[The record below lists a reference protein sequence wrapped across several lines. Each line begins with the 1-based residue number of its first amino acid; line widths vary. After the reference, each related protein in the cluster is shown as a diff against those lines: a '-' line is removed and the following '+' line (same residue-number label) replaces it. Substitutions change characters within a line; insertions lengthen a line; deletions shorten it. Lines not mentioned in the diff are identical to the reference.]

1 MGEKIKKIILT
12 IYAVIF
18 IFFFIGTT
26 GMFSW
31 ISDLQ
36 LNPFDYARI
45 TELDYRAE
53 VVDEPDE
60 ETYVHVTERITFDI
74 HAASRSNGFWELW
87 RDLPE
92 DETDGLR
99 AQYQVRSVTKIL
111 PDGGRIPYPESP
123 QLYWEDEDY
132 TNSYR
137 GLGPDKWYHSPGPYN
152 ESRRQYECVFFY
164 VNDLYR
170 EEVVYE
176 LEYDVYNVVL
186 KYNDCC
192 DLYLYPYYGTTIQYL
207 DSFTGE
213 ILIADKDM
221 PSKGNYDVFTYGTK
235 AESFPI
241 EESDSL
247 NPGYHTFCFD
257 LDEDDLK
264 FRTYNS
270 YLEFELVAHGDDYNI
285 FADYAP
291 DNLYSDEDVLDE
303 IYEEQQYYANIAGK
317 YRIYKLIALATCIA
331 LSVGVILLVKKVDGW
346 ICSKHIFYSTDN
358 HPEYYRD
365 IPSDLDP
372 NFAAFLAFSKDKKQK
387 DDSGVYSA
395 LLLSLARK
403 KYITLTEICNDV
415 EIRILNRPQS
425 NNNNSAYLDRLFN
438 GNPSAEPDAFTV
450 NGQYIMNTDEAAQ
463 FEPLTPCEEYYFN
476 LLIRQSYS
484 NTITMS
490 DFQSRVMNDYENSKS
505 FMDCMKN
512 SIVNIGI
519 SEGYFQKAD
528 YAQPKKQ
535 INGKATL
542 SIIIG
547 LILLIPVNL
556 ISYQNRMDLA
566 FGGYTILGLTCIL
579 AGLYMRKEARKY
591 ILFTALGEEEYGKW
605 RGLYNFLNSET
616 LMNERTII
624 ELPIWEKYLV
634 YATAFGLSEKI
645 IEAIKIRCPEFD
657 SQTTYRNSGYHSRHF
672 YHRTGRRVRS
682 SVRSGSSFSS
692 AGSYYGGGRDGG
704 GGGGGH

>member
-1 MGEKIKKIILT
+1 MAKFIKACVII
-12 IYAVIF
+12 YFVI
-18 IFFFIGTT
+18 IFMSIFGTSDW
-26 GMFSW
+26 F
-31 ISDLQ
+31 SDLQ
-36 LNPFDYARI
+36 LNPNDYARI

-60 ETYVHVTERITFDI
+60 ETYVHVTERMTFDI
-74 HAASRSNGFWELW
+74 HAASRDNGFWELW

-99 AQYQVRSVTKIL
+99 AQYKVRSVTKIL

-132 TNSYR
+132 EPYNSR
-137 GLGPDKWYHSPGPYN
+137 LGPGKWYHSPGPYD
-152 ESRRQYECVFFY
+152 EARRRYECVFFY
-164 VNDLYR
+164 VNNLYR

-176 LEYDVYNVVL
+176 LEYDIYNVVL

-207 DSFTGE
+207 ESFNGE

-221 PSKGNYDVFTYGTK
+221 PSEGNYDVFTYGTK
-235 AESFPI
+235 AESFPV
-241 EESDSL
+241 EESDKM
-247 NPGYHTFCFD
+247 NPGYHTFYFE

-291 DNLYSDEDVLDE
+291 ENIYSDEDVLDE
-303 IYEEQQYYANIAGK
+303 IYGEHDYYANIAETFK
-317 YRIYKLIALATCIA
+317 VRKLIVLAVCIVA
-331 LSVGVILLVKKVDGW
+331 SVVVILLSRKLDSW
-346 ICSKHIFYSTDN
+346 ICSRHVFYDSSFN
-358 HPEYYRD
+358 SEYYRD

-372 NFAAFLAFSKDKKQK
+372 NFAAFLVFSKHKKANT
-387 DDSGVYSA
+387 DSGVYSA

-403 KYITLTEICNDV
+403 KYISLRETDNDV
-415 EIRILNRPQS
+415 EIHILKQS
-425 NNNNSAYLDRLFN
+425 ENNSNSTYLNNLFSGDVN
-438 GNPSAEPDAFTV
+438 TDPDAFTV
-450 NGQYIMNTDEAAQ
+450 NGQYIMNSDEAAEM
-463 FEPLTPCEEYYFN
+463 EPLTPCEEYYFN
-476 LLIRQSYS
+476 LLIRQSYGGY
-484 NTITMS
+484 ITMS
-490 DFQSRVMNDYENSKS
+490 EFQRRVMNDYENSKGFVDS
-505 FMDCMKN
+505 LKN

-528 YAQPKKQ
+528 YAQPTKQ
-535 INGKATL
+535 INSRANL
-542 SIIIG
+542 FMLIG
-547 LILLIPVNL
+547 LIMAIPVNL

-566 FGGYTILGLTCIL
+566 FGGYTILGLSCIL
-579 AGLYMRKEARKY
+579 AALYMKKVGRKY
-591 ILFTALGEEEYGKW
+591 ILLTSFGETEYAKW

-624 ELPIWEKYLV
+624 ELPVWEKYLV

-645 IEAIKIRCPEFD
+645 IEAIKLRCPEFD

-672 YHRTGRRVRS
+672 YHRTGHRVRS

-692 AGSYYGGGRDGG
+692 ASSYYGGGRDGG

>member
-1 MGEKIKKIILT
+1 MGDKIIKY
-12 IYAVIF
+12 IYFGFILVIVINF
-18 IFFFIGTT
+18 LSSAGFF
-26 GMFSW
+26 
-31 ISDLQ
+31 SDLQ

-53 VVDEPDE
+53 VVDEPDDV
-60 ETYVHVTERITFDI
+60 THVHVTERITFDI

-92 DETDGLR
+92 DNTDGLR
-99 AQYQVRSVTKIL
+99 AQYKVRSVTKIL

-123 QLYWEDEDY
+123 ELYWDDY
-132 TNSYR
+132 DYEPLNAR
-137 GLGPDKWYHSPGPYN
+137 LGPGKWYHSPGPYD
-152 ESRRQYECVFFY
+152 ESSRRYECVFFY
-164 VNDLYR
+164 VNNLYR

-176 LEYDVYNVVL
+176 LEYDLYNVVL

-207 DSFTGE
+207 ESFNGE

-221 PSKGNYDVFTYGTK
+221 PSEGNYDVFTYGTK
-235 AESFPI
+235 AEAFPV
-241 EESDSL
+241 EESDKR
-247 NPGYHTFCFD
+247 NPGYHTFYFE
-257 LDEDDLK
+257 LDEDDLQ

-303 IYEEQQYYANIAGK
+303 IYEEQQYYATIADK
-317 YRIYKLIALATCIA
+317 YRVYKLIALAVCIA
-331 LSVGVILLVKKVDGW
+331 LSVAVVFLAKKV
-346 ICSKHIFYSTDN
+346 INHITSKHIFFTGTEY
-358 HPEYYRD
+358 PEYYRD

-372 NFAAFLAFSKDKKQK
+372 NFAAFMVYSKDKKPK

-403 KYITLTEICNDV
+403 KYIVLSETADDV
-415 EIRILNRPQS
+415 HIKILQRPNS
-425 NNNNSAYLDRLFN
+425 GNNNNSSYLDRLFN
-438 GNPSAEPDAFTV
+438 GNPSADPDAFTV

-463 FEPLTPCEEYYFN
+463 MEPLTPCEEFYFN
-476 LLIRQSYS
+476 LLIRQAYDNS
-484 NTITMS
+484 ILMS
-490 DFQSRVMNDYENSKS
+490 EFQSRVMTDYENSKS
-505 FMDCMKN
+505 FVDSMKN

-519 SEGYFQKAD
+519 SEKYFQKVE
-528 YAQPKKQ
+528 YEEPKKQ
-535 INGKATL
+535 INSRAL
-542 SIIIG
+542 LFIIIG
-547 LILLIPVNL
+547 LIFVIPVNL

-566 FGGYTILGLTCIL
+566 FGGYTILGLTFVL

-591 ILFTALGEEEYGKW
+591 ILYSALGEEEYAKW

-624 ELPIWEKYLV
+624 ELPVWEKYLV

-657 SQTTYRNSGYHSRHF
+657 TQTTYRNSGYHRRHF
-672 YHRTGRRVRS
+672 YHRTGRSVRS

-692 AGSYYGGGRDGG
+692 SGSYYGGGRDGG